1 MNGAQVMSAQL
12 QEKVVDLHDAP
23 DQHESHVYDSI
34 VELAPSPDNPTPMVR
49 LSGRSNPHADY
60 DVLLKLEGMNPFGSI
75 KDRTALYMLEGLQLK
90 ADQILVEPSAGNTGV
105 ALAAMANAQNTP
117 VEIAVPDGAPEEQ
130 KTLLRVLGAELIEVD
145 DELCPIFPS
154 EGARGV
160 VKSMVESEAYGGKY
174 VSPNQ
179 YESALNVEAHYR
191 TTGPE
196 IWKQMNGEIDYFF
209 AGIGTGGTISGVG
222 RYLKEQN
229 PNIRI
234 IGVEPASRQHR
245 LSGLKRITGLPD
257 EHYPTILDPNL
268 LDGLISVT
276 DEEAFNAG
284 IEVARKEGIMV
295 GPTTGAVLH
304 AALHADLPKNGRAV
318 LISADN
324 AARYVSAY
332 SDFL

>member
-1 MNGAQVMSAQL
+1 MTAQSNI
-12 QEKVVDLHDAP
+12 DLT
-23 DQHESHVYDSI
+23 
-34 VELAPSPDNPTPMVR
+34 PSPDNPTPMVR
-49 LSGRSNPHADY
+49 LSERFNSNADY
-60 DVLLKLEGMNPFGSI
+60 ELLLKLEGMNPFGSI
-75 KDRTALYMLEGLQLK
+75 KDRTALYMLRGLNIRDGQ
-90 ADQILVEPSAGNTGV
+90 ALVEPSAGNTGI

-130 KTLLRVLGAELIEVD
+130 KAMLRFLGAELIEVE
-145 DELCPIFPS
+145 DELCPLFPT

-160 VKSMVESEAYGGKY
+160 VKSMVESDAYDGKY

-179 YESALNVEAHYR
+179 YESELNVEAHYH

-196 IWKQMNGEIDYFF
+196 IWRQTGGDIDYFF

-229 PNIRI
+229 PAIKI

-257 EHYPTILDPNL
+257 EHFPKILDRDI
-268 LDGLISVT
+268 LDDLISVT
-276 DEEAFNAG
+276 DEEAYKTG
-284 IEVARKEGIMV
+284 IRLARTEGIMV

-304 AALHADLPKNGRAV
+304 AATKVGNKSGQAV

-324 AARYVSAY
+324 AAKYISAY
-332 SDFL
+332 AQYL